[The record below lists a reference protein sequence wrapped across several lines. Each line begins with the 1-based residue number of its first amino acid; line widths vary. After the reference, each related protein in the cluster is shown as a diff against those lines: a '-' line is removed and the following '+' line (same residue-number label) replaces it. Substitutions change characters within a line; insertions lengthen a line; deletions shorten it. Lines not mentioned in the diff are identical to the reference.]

1 MVDRVRSLIV
11 AVFVLVGI
19 LGGGYAVGDWLRGA
33 SSHAAPTSCP
43 YSGGGPP
50 FSLQSFEA
58 DRARTL
64 YQNAQL
70 LAAANQLFPDDEDF
84 QLPPLVM
91 GEQRREDPTATI
103 PPEILFAIGWIE
115 SKSNQTSI
123 EVPYGDLGPALISF
137 DCGYG
142 LMQVT
147 SSIINDGGLP
157 SRYEALVGT
166 HFAYNIAAGARILAE
181 KWNDPFFPS
190 VGARDPAYI
199 ESWYYALWG
208 YNGWAG
214 VNHPMHPSNDP
225 FRSPYRC
232 NDIARNGYPYQELVL
247 GCIINPPVVDG
258 NRLWNPLDLALPD
271 LSTLTASGSP
281 LDLEVFYA
289 GQDSIYLQIPGG
301 EFSPFAEMDMALP
314 AGAQPRPSADIG
326 QLAALRN
333 EVLGEP
339 VVRVNSEELELTS
352 SQLQSGDVPFEI
364 HNDGSGLL
372 AWRIVDAPSW
382 LDFDFQAGVALGTY
396 PAGKGVQSSRLS
408 LTAAAG
414 GVPEG
419 SHRGQITFAF
429 EFPDGQR
436 QTQSVAISLDKRG
449 AASYEAGRPQ
459 S

>member
-1 MVDRVRSLIV
+1 MRSGIA
-11 AVFVLVGI
+11 AVLVMVGI

-50 FSLQSFEA
+50 FSLHSFEA
-58 DRARTL
+58 DRARML
-64 YQNAQL
+64 YRNAQL
-70 LAAANQLFPDDEDF
+70 LAAANRLFPGDEEF
-84 QLPPLVM
+84 QLPPLVV
-91 GEQRREDPTATI
+91 GDERREDPTATI

-115 SKSNQTSI
+115 SKANQTSI

-214 VNHPMHPSNDP
+214 VNHPMNPSYDP
-225 FRSPYRC
+225 MRSAYQC
-232 NDIARNGYPYQELVL
+232 DDIARNEYPYQELVL
-247 GCIINPPVVDG
+247 GCIINPPMVDG
-258 NRLWNPLDLALPD
+258 VRLWDPLDLALPD
-271 LSTLTASGSP
+271 LDELGEAGVA

-314 AGAQPRPSADIG
+314 AGAEPRPSADVG
-326 QLAALRN
+326 ELPALRS
-333 EVLGEP
+333 EVLGDP
-339 VVRVNSEELELTS
+339 VLRVNTEELELTS

-372 AWRIVDAPSW
+372 AWRIEDAPSW
-382 LDFDFQAGVALGTY
+382 LDFDIQAGVALGEYDT
-396 PAGKGVQSSRLS
+396 GNSVQSSRLR
-408 LTAAAG
+408 LTAAVG
-414 GVPEG
+414 GLPEG

-436 QTQSVAISLDKRG
+436 ETQSVAISLDKRG